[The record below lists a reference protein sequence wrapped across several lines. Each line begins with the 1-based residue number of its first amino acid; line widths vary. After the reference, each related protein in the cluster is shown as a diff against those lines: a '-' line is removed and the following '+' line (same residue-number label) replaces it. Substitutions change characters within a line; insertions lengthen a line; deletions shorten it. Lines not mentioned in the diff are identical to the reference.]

1 MLTSFEQDLVAQ
13 ARGACDRAVELTREL
28 VACDTTARRVGDEP
42 RDEARL
48 QHILASRLRALGA
61 QPDVFE
67 PDPIPE
73 GHPVFPSGL
82 DFQGRPQLA
91 ATLPGSGGGRSLL
104 LNGHIDAVEATA
116 AGWTHSPYDAVVR
129 DGRLY
134 GRGALDMKGGIAA
147 LLVACEVLQEAGVNL
162 RGDVVFATDTDE
174 ESYGAG
180 SWALVQHG
188 VRADA
193 AIIAEQSSFDAW
205 VACRGTLKPRIT
217 IPGRAGHTQ
226 IPHPDWRHGGPVNAI
241 EKLPPVL
248 AAIAGLRQGW
258 RGRADLQHALLEPP
272 GIVPTLVKGGTWEV
286 SYPDS
291 CTVSC
296 DVQFLPSQAGAD
308 GTGATV
314 RREITEAVE
323 AAVADDEWLQEHPL
337 QWEWGWSS
345 PPAEI
350 AADQPV
356 VTMALQAGADV
367 GRPGRVAGMNS
378 WHDAASFTL
387 YGGTPSISFG
397 PGDVHQAHTV
407 NESIEVEQLRD
418 YVAAMCL
425 LMTRFCGLRD

>member
-1 MLTSFEQDLVAQ
+1 MLTSFEQELVDL
-13 ARGACDRAVELTREL
+13 ARSQRDRVVELTREL

-48 QHILASRLRALGA
+48 QHILASRLRELGA

-73 GHPVFPSGL
+73 GHPIFPSGL
-82 DFQGRPQLA
+82 DFRGRPQLA

-104 LNGHIDAVEATA
+104 LNGHIDAVEATPE
-116 AGWTHSPYDAVVR
+116 GWTHDPFAAVLR

-147 LLVACEVLQEAGVNL
+147 LLVACEVLHGAGVAL
-162 RGDVVFATDTDE
+162 RGDVVFATNTDE

-180 SWALVQHG
+180 SWALVERG
-188 VRADA
+188 VHADA
-193 AIIAEQSSFDAW
+193 AVVAEQSSFDAW
-205 VACRGTLKPRIT
+205 IACRGTLKPRIT
-217 IPGRAGHTQ
+217 VPGRAGHTQ

-248 AAIAGLRQGW
+248 AAIAGLRRTW
-258 RGRADLQHALLEPP
+258 RRRPDLQHTLLEPP
-272 GIVPTLVKGGTWEV
+272 DMVPSLVSGGTWEV
-286 SYPDS
+286 SYPAS
-291 CTVSC
+291 CTLTC
-296 DVQFLPSQAGAD
+296 DVQYLPAQAGPD
-308 GTGATV
+308 GTGAVV
-314 RREITEAVE
+314 RQEIIDAVT
-323 AAVADDEWLQEHPL
+323 AAIAEDEWLQEHPL
-337 QWEWGWSS
+337 QWSWGWNS

-350 AADQPV
+350 AADEPV
-356 VTMALQAGADV
+356 VVTALQAGADV

-387 YGGTPSISFG
+387 YGDMPAISFG

-407 NESIEVEQLRD
+407 DESMEVEQLRD

-425 LMTRFCGLRD
+425 LITRFCGVRD